1 MENAFYGYLL
11 KKCFKL
17 QNHSHFITAA
27 DTAEPETSLER
38 ILLVREHFYNILV
51 SQDEHKEDTK
61 TPIVISHSDAIH
73 AM

>member
-1 MENAFYGYLL
+1 M
-11 KKCFKL
+11 
-17 QNHSHFITAA
+17 AA
-27 DTAEPETSLER
+27 DIAEPETSLER
-38 ILLVREHFYNILV
+38 RLLVREHFYNILV

>member
-27 DTAEPETSLER
+27 DTAEPETSLE
-38 ILLVREHFYNILV
+38 LKTFGKGTFLQHSGV
-51 SQDEHKEDTK
+51 SR
-61 TPIVISHSDAIH
+61 
-73 AM
+73 